1 MEPVDFALFKA
12 HVCADDLSADDALL
26 AEYLAAATAKVVQD
40 TCRTEAELLA
50 EGDGKLPAPLKQA
63 VLLLGGHWYN
73 QREAVAGVQMHS
85 VPLAYDA
92 LVRPYR
98 RLSRREGAAL

>member
-1 MEPVDFALFKA
+1 MEIVDFALFKA
-12 HVCADDLSADDALL
+12 HCCADDLSADDTLL
-26 AEYLAAATAKVVQD
+26 AEYLSAATEKVVHD
-40 TCRTEAELLA
+40 TCRTEEELLTLGGGA
-50 EGDGKLPAPLKQA
+50 LPAPLQQA

-73 QREAVAGVQMHS
+73 QREAVTGVQMHA

-98 RLSRREGAAL
+98 RLSRRMEDGV